1 MPCSRPLISQQ
12 PIARW
17 ICACGLMAIVFV
29 TAHPASAQQRD
40 GLGNGA
46 VIGAAIGAGAGVAF
60 THAVRDSDL
69 TFSQYLRGAVIFGA
83 IGAGAGL
90 AIDALFSRAATP
102 SGVAPRRI
110 VLAPALSRQVRGVT
124 VSWRW

>member
-1 MPCSRPLISQQ
+1 MSRSRQLMSRQ
-12 PIARW
+12 PIAHR
-17 ICACGLMAIVFV
+17 ICACALMAIVFV
-29 TAHPASAQQRD
+29 TADPASAQRRD

-69 TFSQYLRGAVIFGA
+69 TFSQYLRGAVVFGA

-90 AIDALFSRAATP
+90 AVDALFSRATTP
-102 SGVAPRRI
+102 SGVGPRRI